1 MGLEKK
7 IYIYVFETLFE
18 GTNKKLGDRFDQEK
32 R

>member
-1 MGLEKK
+1 MGLEKN
-7 IYIYVFETLFE
+7 IYIYVCETLFG